1 MKARLT
7 LLLTLML
14 TITRVM
20 AQVTYNQIDESGNI
34 TQHSENNNFNK
45 HNNDTTRNKEIPK
58 GLYVW
63 TIDRK
68 FGDVIPSVPDTLP
81 HLFMNTTFNNGVYGE
96 YNTTGSNYTS
106 RLSRIF
112 VNRPDMADYF
122 IFTQPYSFTEKRPE
136 TFLFMNTLSPY
147 TNIQY
152 DNCGDKT
159 NGEDHIDA
167 KFAVNA
173 GKRINVGF
181 DLDYAYARGYYSY
194 QNLSHFNGTL
204 FGSYLGDRYNMHLFF
219 NAGHRKVTENGGL
232 TDDNH
237 ITHPESFPDSYAENE
252 MQTMLKDNWNR
263 NDHQHLFFTH
273 RYNIGFYRKVKM
285 TEAEIKAREFAL
297 ASKKEKEEKEQ
308 QKLEG
313 KDGSPNK
320 KKVEPRKPTGR
331 PENAKI
337 MGAEPKKDSLAVAAI
352 DTTRIK
358 VDGQAA
364 IDSLMR
370 AQAIQ
375 DSIDATMKK
384 EYVPVTSIFHT
395 FEWNNDSHIYQAYDS
410 PSQVENF
417 YKNTYYKKGL
427 EYGND
432 SIYDQ
437 VKATQMK
444 NTVGLA
450 LLEGFNK
457 YVKAG
462 LKGFVTFDHTSYRM
476 PDVSDSKVAYMN
488 DWSENSVSLGGELS
502 KTQGRTLHFKLRA
515 ETWAVGPYA
524 GQLKLDFNTDVNFAL
539 LGDTMRLA
547 AKAFFHRQAPVF
559 LQKHFHSKHFW
570 WDDEDKSMETRS
582 HIEGIFSYEKT
593 NTKLRVAID
602 EIQNYIYYGMSYNVA
617 KEGRNLMTAG
627 VFQETGNINILTA
640 QLHQNFRLGPLNWE
654 NVITYQ
660 NSSNQEVLPLPMWNF
675 FSNLYLK
682 FKVAKV
688 LGVELGADA
697 TLFTKYYAPDFC
709 PMINQFAVQQN
720 EASRVE
726 LGGYPFVDVYAN
738 MVLKGVRF
746 FVMMTHVN
754 HGSGNRMAFLTP
766 HYPTNSNVLHLG
778 VSWNF
783 FN

>member
-7 LLLTLML
+7 LLLMWIL
-14 TITRVM
+14 TVTDVM
-20 AQVTYNQIDESGNI
+20 AQDIYNQIDEMGNI
-34 TQHSENNNFNK
+34 TQRSDNNNFNK

-58 GLYVW
+58 GFYVW

-68 FGDVIPSVPDTLP
+68 FGDVIPAVPDTLP

-96 YNTTGSNYTS
+96 YNNTGSNYTS

-112 VNRPDMADYF
+112 INRAVMPDHF

-136 TFLFMNTLSPY
+136 TFLFMNTFSPY
-147 TNIQY
+147 TNIEY
-152 DNCGDKT
+152 DNCGNKT

-181 DLDYAYARGYYSY
+181 DLDYAYARGYFSH

-204 FGSYLGDRYNMHLFF
+204 FGSYLGDRYNMHIFF
-219 NAGHRKVTENGGL
+219 NAGHRKVTENGGIE
-232 TDDNH
+232 DDNR
-237 ITHPESFPDSYAENE
+237 ITHPESFQDNYAENE
-252 MQTMLKDNWNR
+252 MPTILFDNWNR

-285 TEAEIKAREFAL
+285 TEAEIKARQFAL
-297 ASKKEKEEKEQ
+297 ESKKEKEAKEQ
-308 QKLEG
+308 LKQEG
-313 KDGSPNK
+313 KDGESAK
-320 KKVEPRKPTGR
+320 KKTEQRKPAGR

-364 IDSLMR
+364 IDSLNR

-384 EYVPVTSIFHT
+384 VYVPVTSIFHT
-395 FEWNNDSHIYQAYDS
+395 FEWNNDAHIYQSYYTPDKY
-410 PSQVENF
+410 
-417 YKNTYYKKGL
+417 YKNTYYKQGP

-462 LKGFVTFDHTSYRM
+462 LKGFVTFDHVNYRM
-476 PDVSDSKVAYMN
+476 PDTLGNVGYLT
-488 DWSENSVSLGGELS
+488 DWSENSISLGGELS

-524 GQLKLDFNTDVNFAL
+524 GQLKLDFNTDVSFAL

-547 AKAFFHRQAPVF
+547 ANAFFHRQAPVF
-559 LQKHFHSKHFW
+559 LQKRFHSKHIW
-570 WDDEDKSMETRS
+570 WDDEDKSMETRT
-582 HIEGIFSYEKT
+582 HIEGNFSYEKT
-593 NTKLRVAID
+593 NTRLRVAID
-602 EIQNYIYYGMSYNVA
+602 EIQNYIYYGMSYDYS
-617 KEGRNLMTAG
+617 KDGRTNMTAG

-660 NSSNQEVLPLPMWNF
+660 NSSNQDVLPLPTWNF
-675 FSNLYLK
+675 FTNLYLK
-682 FKVAKV
+682 FKIAKV

-697 TLFTKYYAPDFC
+697 TYFTKYYAPDFC

-726 LGGYPFVDVYAN
+726 LGGYPFIDVYAN

-754 HGSGNRMAFLTP
+754 HGSGNRMAFLAP